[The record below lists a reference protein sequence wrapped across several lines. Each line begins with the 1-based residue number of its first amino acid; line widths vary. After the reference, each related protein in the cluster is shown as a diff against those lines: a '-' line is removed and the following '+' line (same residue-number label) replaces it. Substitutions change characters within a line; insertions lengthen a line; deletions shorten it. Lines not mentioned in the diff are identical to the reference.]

1 MKAEVNHPIEAVMR
15 KHDSKNKGQ
24 THRLAIQMD
33 NGPEWLAIDQC
44 ATHLSW
50 VIVPVPHFFS
60 VKQIDHLIEQAEL
73 DCVCCAANAL
83 PLWQS
88 QGFVITESVAEL
100 FFLTRDFVPTRFLPK
115 GTHKITFTSGT
126 TNQPKGVCLSREHLS
141 EVGRSLATVTAQLNI
156 TKHISLL
163 PYSVLLE
170 NMAVSYANKDTQAAV
185 ISLPMSAV
193 GMTGSGQLDVAVML
207 NAIIEYQANSM
218 IMMPQMLKQ
227 LVSHLKTHPH
237 DLSFIQFIAVGG
249 AVCSAALMQQAQQL
263 GLPVYQGY
271 GISECG
277 SVICLNDS
285 QTAPG
290 SVGRPLAHC
299 DVGLASDGEITVKGA
314 RVLG

>member
-1 MKAEVNHPIEAVMR
+1 MKAASTLSIEAVMQ
-15 KHDSKNKGQ
+15 KHASSNKGQ
-24 THRLAIQMD
+24 THRLAIQLD
-33 NGPEWLAIDQC
+33 NGPEWLTIDQC
-44 ATHLSW
+44 ATTLNW
-50 VIVPVPHFFS
+50 VVVPVPHFFS
-60 VKQIDHLIEQAEL
+60 VKQINHLIEQAEL

-83 PLWQS
+83 PLWQN
-88 QGFVITESVAEL
+88 QGFVISESVVGL
-100 FFLTRDFVPTRFLPK
+100 FFLTRDSVPTRSLPE

-126 TNQPKGVCLSREHLS
+126 TSEPKGVCLSREHLS
-141 EVGRSLATVTAQLNI
+141 EVGRSLAAATAHLNI

-170 NMAVSYANKDTQAAV
+170 NMAVTYANELAQSEV

-193 GMTGSGQLDVAVML
+193 GMTGSGQLDVVVML
-207 NAIIEYQANSM
+207 NAIIKHQANSM

-227 LVSHLKTHPH
+227 LVSHLKTQPQ
-237 DLSFIQFIAVGG
+237 DLSFIKFIAVGG

-277 SVICLNDS
+277 SVISLNDS

-290 SVGRPLAHC
+290 SVGHPLTLMLKISQTFSN
-299 DVGLASDGEITVKGA
+299 DYDSERII
-314 RVLG
+314 